1 MFLLSRRGFCLLLP
15 GVLLAACGKRA
26 APPDLPDLTFTRQRP
41 IRLDV
46 STLQVVD
53 SYQPPARR
61 PNVEHLFPVPPALAA
76 ERWAK
81 DRLRAAGPS
90 GTARFEV
97 LRGDVVET
105 PRAAAD
111 RFEAVLEVRLELAS
125 ADGRRTGEVSA
136 RASRTQTV
144 EHDATLD
151 ERERVWFDMTEA
163 LMRDLDAQ
171 LERQIAQHL
180 QAFLLP

>member
-1 MFLLSRRGFCLLLP
+1 MPLLSRRSLCLLLP
-15 GVLLAACGKRA
+15 GVMLAACA
-26 APPDLPDLTFTRQRP
+26 ESPPPELPDLTFTHLRP
-41 IRLDV
+41 IRFDV
-46 STLQVVD
+46 STVQVVE
-53 SYQPPARR
+53 SYRPPARK

-81 DRLRAAGPS
+81 DRLRAAGPG

-97 LRGDVVET
+97 LRGDVVEV
-105 PRAAAD
+105 PRGSAD
-111 RFEAVLEVRLELAS
+111 RYEAVLEVRLALAS

-144 EHDATLD
+144 ERDATLD
-151 ERERVWFDMTEA
+151 ERERVWFDMTDA

-171 LERQIAQHL
+171 LERQIAEHL